1 MRLTILSV
9 PDCPH
14 VAVLAERLDQAIAGL
29 TGLVGS
35 LTVVVD
41 QVVVQT
47 ADEAARA
54 GLRGSPTLLI
64 DGTDPFAEP
73 GVVASLS
80 CRLYRQPGGGI
91 EGAPSVT
98 QLRAA
103 LSRAGA
109 AGAGLSPGCDDLALV
124 ATT

>member
-14 VAVLAERLDQAIAGL
+14 VAVLAERLDHAIAGL
-29 TGLVGS
+29 TGFTGLVGS
-35 LTVVVD
+35 LTGVVID

-109 AGAGLSPGCDDLALV
+109 AGA
-124 ATT
+124 

>member
-1 MRLTILSV
+1 MSLRLTIASV

-14 VAVLAERLDQAIAGL
+14 AAVLAERLDQALASLTGMPGL
-29 TGLVGS
+29 TGLTGI
-35 LTVVVD
+35 VVD

-47 ADEAARA
+47 ADEAARI

-73 GVVASLS
+73 GVAASLS
-80 CRLYRQPGGGI
+80 CRLYRQPTGGI

-109 AGAGLSPGCDDLALV
+109 AGADIA
-124 ATT
+124 